1 MGPEDEDAGDRE
13 GGGLLARLSTSL
25 GTIGHGSSKYVS
37 IFLLM
42 FPIYCKKF
50 FKWIATVLEK
60 MV

>member
-1 MGPEDEDAGDRE
+1 MGPEDKDAGDRE

-50 FKWIATVLEK
+50 FK
-60 MV
+60 